1 MKCLEI
7 VVETNPNYGSD
18 NYYLLHQNE
27 YSFVT
32 EVLSCSYHPKEC
44 TCDTT
49 VINYAGKLKIINLIL
64 ISWNLLKLLNYL

>member
-7 VVETNPNYGSD
+7 VVETYPNQGSD
-18 NYYLLHQNE
+18 DYYLLHQNE

-32 EVLSCSYHPKEC
+32 DVLSCSFHPDQC

-49 VINYAGKLKIINLIL
+49 VINYAG
-64 ISWNLLKLLNYL
+64 